1 LYGAD
6 AVGGVVQL
14 LTWHPNHPLARAVI
28 EGGALGTGRVSLFGG
43 GRTRGWSYSAGG
55 EWFSTDGYV
64 TVATTQD
71 PGITPRGPIDTK
83 SSSTHR
89 SGLASLGYHAEN
101 GWRVEA
107 IGNVFAEDRG
117 NGTPAVTNNTA
128 ARSLSAE
135 AAGPMAGGLF
145 STRIYGGTQGYDQTF
160 SAVSADRTS
169 EDLNRLQHVPTRV
182 VGVGGQWVRPVGRQ
196 TILVGAEGKFIRGE
210 TDETQL
216 TRGRVLGVTAAG
228 GTQRVGSAFVQDSI
242 AVSDRLTVVA
252 GAHGDGWHTQSEFTP
267 YEKTLGSFNPR
278 ASFAYRVANGV
289 SIRGSAYGGFRAP
302 TLNELY
308 RGFRAGN
315 TQTNPS
321 ETLEPERL
329 KGADAG
335 VLLAHGP
342 VSARITTF
350 WNVLDDA
357 ITNITLSTTPQLI
370 TKVRANADQIRSS
383 GLEIETDW
391 RTSRSFTVT
400 FSTGIVS
407 ARYSGDTSL
416 RDNRVPQVP
425 TYNVGLAGH
434 YVYRGWSG
442 SGLLRVTGPQ
452 FEDDLNAF
460 TLRRATV
467 VDVMGGRSLGRRMSL
482 FVAVENLFNSEYDV
496 GRTPI
501 LTVGLPR
508 AARAGLQL
516 LLP

>member
-1 LYGAD
+1 MAISRSRPPRTP
-6 AVGGVVQL
+6 ASR
-14 LTWHPNHPLARAVI
+14 HAAR
-28 EGGALGTGRVSLFGG
+28 S
-43 GRTRGWSYSAGG
+43 TRIRRRPIARESR
-55 EWFSTDGYV
+55 
-64 TVATTQD
+64 
-71 PGITPRGPIDTK
+71 PG
-83 SSSTHR
+83 STH
-89 SGLASLGYHAEN
+89 ADN

-107 IGNVFAEDRG
+107 IGNLFSEDRG
-117 NGTPAVTNNTA
+117 NGTPATTNNTA
-128 ARSLSAE
+128 ARSLSGE
-135 AAGPMAGGLF
+135 TAGSIGGGLF
-145 STRIYGGTQGYDQTF
+145 SARIYGGTQGYDQTF

-169 EDLNRLQHVPTRV
+169 EDLNRIQHVPTRV
-182 VGVGGQWVRPVGRQ
+182 VGLGGQWVRPFGRQ
-196 TILVGAEGKFIRGE
+196 TILIGAEGKFIRGE
-210 TDETQL
+210 TEETQL
-216 TRGRVLGVTAAG
+216 ARGRILAETIAG

-252 GAHGDGWHTQSEFTP
+252 GAHGDGWHTQSEYTP
-267 YEKTLGSFNPR
+267 YEKTLGAFNPR
-278 ASFAYRVANGV
+278 ASFAYRVATGV

-321 ETLEPERL
+321 EALEPERL

-335 VLLAHGP
+335 VVLARGP

-383 GLEIETDW
+383 GLELETDW
-391 RTSRSFTVT
+391 RASRSLTVN
-400 FSTGIVS
+400 FSTGIVN

-416 RDNRVPQVP
+416 HDNRVPQVP
-425 TYNVGLAGH
+425 TYNLGLGAH

-442 SGLLRVTGPQ
+442 SGLLRLTGPQ

-467 VDVMGGRSLGRRMSL
+467 VDLMGGRSVGRRMSL
-482 FVAVENLFNSEYDV
+482 FVAVENLFDGEYDV

-501 LTVGLPR
+501 LTTGLPR
-508 AARAGLQL
+508 AARAGVQL
-516 LLP
+516 MLP